1 MLKEKHAPGHTFKP
15 GETVYIY
22 PSADLLAAQGVS
34 HTTAGV
40 VCSPAYDKATGLLR
54 VRVESLNPGLWH
66 MTLVSTADV
75 CLETQRRRRTP
86 MASNSVASYPM
97 PL

>member
-1 MLKEKHAPGHTFKP
+1 MLGETHAPGREFKP

-22 PSADLLAAQGVS
+22 PSANLLAAQGVS

-40 VCSPAYDKATGLLR
+40 VCNPAYDKPTGLLR
-54 VRVESLNPGLWH
+54 VRIESRSLRLWH

-75 CLETQRRRRTP
+75 CRESQKQRRRKP
-86 MASNSVASYPM
+86 VATYPM
-97 PL
+97 QL

>member
-1 MLKEKHAPGHTFKP
+1 MLSQTYAPDLYKP

-22 PSADLLAAQGVS
+22 PSADLLAAQGVT

-40 VCSPAYDKATGLLR
+40 VCNPAYDEATGLLR
-54 VRVESLNPGLWH
+54 VRVESPNIRLWH

-75 CLETQRRRRTP
+75 CREAQKRSRTV
-86 MASNSVASYPM
+86 ARHSTASYPM